1 MGGGVEVAAESR
13 VLELYERFV
22 SKKFLFIAGTLLLI
36 VVLVGVAVT
45 LGSANITVGQAYAAV
60 VEATLEKL
68 EAAVNAMMLG
78 RLELHFAPDFDVP
91 SKYEKIVCDIRLP
104 RVFMALVVGAAL
116 ALAGTVMQAI
126 LRNPLASPFTIGI
139 SSAAGFGAALAIIL
153 GVSLTRSTI
162 WIVAGN
168 AFVFAVLDALLIYGI
183 SRMKGATPETMILAG
198 VAFMY
203 LWSGMTSFLQYVGE
217 AHAVQEALIWMFGDL
232 TKATWLKLGVTSL
245 IAAACIPY
253 LVLKAWDLNV
263 LMLGDETA
271 KSLGVD
277 AGRVRLASMLF
288 ASLLTAGAVCF
299 VGTIGFVGLV
309 APHIVRM
316 IIGGDHRFLLP
327 ASALF
332 GAALLLAC
340 DTAARTV
347 LAPVILPVGIL
358 TSFMGVPL
366 FLYLILRR
374 RREYW

>member
-1 MGGGVEVAAESR
+1 MGGVEVAAESR
-13 VLELYERFV
+13 VRELYERLV
-22 SKKFLFIAGTLLLI
+22 GKKFAFISGTLLLI
-36 VVLVGVAVT
+36 LVLVGVAVT
-45 LGSANITVGQAYAAV
+45 IGSANITIKQAYAAV
-60 VEATLEKL
+60 VEATLKKV
-68 EAAVNAMMLG
+68 EAAVESLFLG
-78 RLELHFAPDFDVP
+78 RIDLHFAPDFNIP

-104 RVFMALVVGAAL
+104 RVFMALVVGAVL

-162 WIVAGN
+162 WVIAGN
-168 AFVFAVLDALLIYGI
+168 AFVFAVLDALLIYGL
-183 SRMKGATPETMILAG
+183 SRRKGATPETMILAG
-198 VAFMY
+198 IAFMY

-217 AHAVQEALIWMFGDL
+217 AHAVQEALFWMFGDL
-232 TKATWLKLGVTSL
+232 TRATWLKLGVTSL

-253 LVLKAWDLNV
+253 LVLRAWDLNV

-277 AGRVRLASMLF
+277 ARRVRLTSMLF

-299 VGTIGFVGLV
+299 IGTIGFVGLV

-327 ASALF
+327 ASSLF

-347 LAPVILPVGIL
+347 LAPEILPVGIV

>member
-1 MGGGVEVAAESR
+1 
-13 VLELYERFV
+13 
-22 SKKFLFIAGTLLLI
+22 
-36 VVLVGVAVT
+36 
-45 LGSANITVGQAYAAV
+45 
-60 VEATLEKL
+60 
-68 EAAVNAMMLG
+68 
-78 RLELHFAPDFDVP
+78 
-91 SKYEKIVCDIRLP
+91 
-104 RVFMALVVGAAL
+104 MALVVGAVL

-153 GVSLTRSTI
+153 GVSLTRSAI
-162 WIVAGN
+162 WVIAGN
-168 AFVFAVLDALLIYGI
+168 AFVFAVLDALLIYGL
-183 SRMKGATPETMILAG
+183 SRRKGATPETMILAG
-198 VAFMY
+198 IAFMY
-203 LWSGMTSFLQYVGE
+203 LWSGMTSFLQYIGE
-217 AHAVQEALIWMFGDL
+217 AHAVQEALFWMFGDL
-232 TKATWLKLGVTSL
+232 TRATWLKLGVTSL

-253 LVLKAWDLNV
+253 LVLRAWDLNV

-277 AGRVRLASMLF
+277 ARRVRLTSMLF

-299 VGTIGFVGLV
+299 IGTIGFVGLV

-327 ASALF
+327 ASSLF

-347 LAPVILPVGIL
+347 LAPEILPVGIV